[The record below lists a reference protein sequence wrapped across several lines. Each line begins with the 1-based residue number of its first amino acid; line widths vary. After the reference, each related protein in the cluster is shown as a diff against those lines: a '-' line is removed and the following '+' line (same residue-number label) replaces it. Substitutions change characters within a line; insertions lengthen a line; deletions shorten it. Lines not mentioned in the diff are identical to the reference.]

1 MREVKVEFGDKEL
14 TISMLEAREWADAG
28 IAEWLPRRNRMRF
41 TARRDPR
48 PVVRG
53 LSAVVGEAVVTSI
66 DRQVAQT
73 FIRDQFLRREVSAV
87 E

>member
-1 MREVKVEFGDKEL
+1 VRDVTVEFGDKEL
-14 TISMLEAREWADAG
+14 TISMLEAREWVEAG

-48 PVVRG
+48 PILRG
-53 LSAVVGEAVVTSI
+53 LSAVVGETVLTSI
-66 DRQVAQT
+66 DRLVAQT
-73 FIRDQFLRREVSAV
+73 YIRSQFLRREVSAL